1 MIRSQGR
8 RDNIKSELK
17 EMNKNWNKAGI
28 VLLIAIAITLSSCG
42 TKSSDQQPSAS
53 SPTNPKTTTVA
64 QNSNTV
70 TLTDSV
76 KFKLDSGADAFSLKP
91 KDNGAKFVDG
101 NDKELARLTV
111 DANQKVKIKDA
122 SDKVLGYVVKKE
134 GYWKIEDVNQ
144 TKELFILRHQSDGDY
159 KLEDGANTQ
168 IYRIKARSDGF
179 EIETPQ
185 KQSLYNAKVKEGK
198 ISLKNASG
206 ETVLS
211 TKAKVLPIVVACFGF
226 DKLSREQQAA
236 LAYAVNLSGGQ

>member
-1 MIRSQGR
+1 
-8 RDNIKSELK
+8 
-17 EMNKNWNKAGI
+17 MNKSWDKAGM
-28 VLLIAIAITLSSCG
+28 VLLIAIAISLSSCG
-42 TKSSDQQPSAS
+42 SKTSDKQLIAS
-53 SPTNPKTTTVA
+53 SPTTSTTTTVA
-64 QNSNTV
+64 QNSNTA

-76 KFKLDSGADAFSLKP
+76 KFKLESGADAFSLKP
-91 KDNGAKFVDG
+91 KENGAKFVDV

-134 GYWKIEDVNQ
+134 GYWKIEDANQ

-159 KLEDGANTQ
+159 KLEDGTNTE

-185 KQSLYNAKVKEGK
+185 KQSLYKVKAKEGK
-198 ISLKNASG
+198 TSLKNAS
-206 ETVLS
+206 EKTVLS
-211 TKAKVLPIVVACFGF
+211 TKSKVLPIAVACFGF

-236 LAYAVNLSGGQ
+236 LAYAVNLSGGR

>member
-1 MIRSQGR
+1 MKKKWDR
-8 RDNIKSELK
+8 
-17 EMNKNWNKAGI
+17 AGI
-28 VLLIAIAITLSSCG
+28 VLLIAIATSLSSCG
-42 TKSSDQQPSAS
+42 SKTSNKQPIAS
-53 SPTNPKTTTVA
+53 SPTNPATTAVA
-64 QNSNTV
+64 QNSKADA
-70 TLTDSV
+70 LTDSV
-76 KFKLDSGADAFSLKP
+76 KFKRDSGADAFSLKP

-134 GYWKIEDVNQ
+134 GYWKIEDANQ

-168 IYRIKARSDGF
+168 IYRIKVRSDGF

-185 KQSLYNAKVKEGK
+185 KQSLYKVEAKEEK
-198 ISLKNASG
+198 ISLRNAS
-206 ETVLS
+206 EKTILS
-211 TKAKVLPIVVACFGF
+211 TKSKILPIAVACFGF
-226 DKLSREQQAA
+226 DKLSREQKAA